1 MRIRSISAVVFP
13 VVAATAVFG
22 AGSASAAD
30 PIMDPEQSRV
40 GVHLNNAETAAL
52 AGGPIPALVTMVVP
66 ANRIGAGLESDT
78 KIYRDETGAVYATL
92 RQIVSEAA
100 SRPDG
105 TVTILVN
112 APGTRNG
119 RIFDVYQH
127 WN

>member
-1 MRIRSISAVVFP
+1 M
-13 VVAATAVFG
+13 AVFG

-30 PIMDPEQSRV
+30 PIMDPEQSRA

-66 ANRIGAGLESDT
+66 ANRIGAGLENDT
-78 KIYRDETGAVYATL
+78 KIYRDDNGAVYATL

-105 TVTILVN
+105 TVTILIN

-119 RIFDVYQH
+119 RILDVYQH

>member
-1 MRIRSISAVVFP
+1 MRIRSISAVLFL
-13 VVAATAVFG
+13 AFATAAVFG
-22 AGSASAAD
+22 AGSAAAAD
-30 PIMDPEQSRV
+30 PIIDPAQSRV
-40 GVHLNNAETAAL
+40 GVHLNHAETTAL

-66 ANRIGAGLESDT
+66 ANRIGAGLDNDT
-78 KIYRDETGAVYATL
+78 RIYRDENGAVHATL

-100 SRPDG
+100 SMPDG

-119 RIFDVYQH
+119 RVFDVYQQ